1 MSQHYINENIKD
13 SFNSTN
19 SFNNVWNNCTVTD
32 EKSQIMAWLSPL
44 EPQRRHHDIRTRRV
58 DDVGDWLLQTEEYR
72 NWFGDIRG
80 GECDGS
86 ALFCY
91 GGPGV
96 GKSYIR

>member
-1 MSQHYINENIKD
+1 MA
-13 SFNSTN
+13 
-19 SFNNVWNNCTVTD
+19 D

-58 DDVGDWLLQTEEYR
+58 GGVGDWFLQTEEYQ
-72 NWFGDIRG
+72 NWFAGIRG
-80 GECDGS
+80 GKCDGS
-86 ALFCY
+86 ALFCN